1 MKPSVLLPADTSGLL
16 HLADEC
22 TYSDAGIVSRTVLN
36 ADRTR
41 VVLFA
46 FAPGQ
51 ELTEH
56 TSTSRALVIALEG
69 SADFTVE
76 GITHEMKAGDFLH
89 MPPNAPHAV
98 LAREKFAMLLV
109 LHKPEAS

>member
-1 MKPSVLLPADTSGLL
+1 MLPGEASGFL
-16 HLADEC
+16 HLLDEC
-22 TYSDAGIVSRTVLN
+22 DYSDAGIVSRTVLN
-36 ADRTR
+36 ADGTR

-56 TSTSRALVIALEG
+56 TSTMRALVLGLEG
-69 SADFTVE
+69 SADFTVD
-76 GITHEMKAGDFLH
+76 GKTHVMKAGDFLH

-98 LAREKFAMLLV
+98 VAREKFAMLLV
-109 LHKPEAS
+109 LQKQPKN